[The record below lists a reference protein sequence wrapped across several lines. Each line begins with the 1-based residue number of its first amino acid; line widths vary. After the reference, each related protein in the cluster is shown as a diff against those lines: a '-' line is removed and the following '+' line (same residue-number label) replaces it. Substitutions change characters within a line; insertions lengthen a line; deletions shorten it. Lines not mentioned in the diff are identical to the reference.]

1 MFFLLKHYRSPIDF
15 NEERIHEAQQ
25 ALNRI
30 NTTLAN
36 INIALKNF
44 HPEEGKIKSSN
55 IIETLKKQFV
65 EAMDDD
71 FNTANAIA
79 KIFEMVKE
87 ANIILNSEH
96 LEKCDL
102 EILYHIKNTILEFNE
117 FLAILEIEQNKT
129 SGVED
134 DVYLDILVDVRQ
146 KLREEKNWRLADFI
160 RDRLLEIGIE
170 LEDRKDKTVW
180 KKF

>member
-1 MFFLLKHYRSPIDF
+1 
-15 NEERIHEAQQ
+15 
-25 ALNRI
+25 
-30 NTTLAN
+30 
-36 INIALKNF
+36 
-44 HPEEGKIKSSN
+44 
-55 IIETLKKQFV
+55 
-65 EAMDDD
+65 MDDD